1 VIHVRIGIVLG
12 PGGALGKMLPAFRW
26 GLGGRLGDGRQW
38 MSFIH
43 REDLLRLF
51 EFALFNE
58 GIPEILNGTAP
69 HPVTNAEFTRTLG
82 RVLSRP
88 AVFPVPRFGLR
99 AVFGEMAEVMLES
112 TRAVPAAA
120 QAAGFSF
127 EYSDVESA
135 LRQVLK

>member
-1 VIHVRIGIVLG
+1 
-12 PGGALGKMLPAFRW
+12 MLPAFRW

-43 REDLLRLF
+43 RDDLLRLLK
-51 EFALFNE
+51 FALFNE

-69 HPVTNAEFTRTLG
+69 KPVTNSDFTRILG

-88 AVFPVPRFGLR
+88 AVFPVPRLGLK
-99 AVFGEMAEVMLES
+99 AVFGEMAEVLLES

-120 QAAGFSF
+120 QEAGFSF
-127 EYSDVESA
+127 EYSDLDSA
-135 LRQVLK
+135 LREILK